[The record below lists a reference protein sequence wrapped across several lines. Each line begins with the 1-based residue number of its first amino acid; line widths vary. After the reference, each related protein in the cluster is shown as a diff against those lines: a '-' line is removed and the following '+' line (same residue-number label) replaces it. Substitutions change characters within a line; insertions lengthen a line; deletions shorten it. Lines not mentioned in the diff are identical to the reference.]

1 MIGLLAVHFSS
12 VSHAYDMPKNLGQ
25 GWDGDVQLGALA
37 SFGQTDSSAI
47 SVRSTVTYSRT
58 QWEHELDVRWH
69 RSASETLV
77 PRRDSEGQRITDANG
92 REIQDRVKNTTN
104 DRRFL
109 SAQSRW
115 FFRPKY
121 YMFAIADLDLNRPA
135 NLDYATRQIGGLGY
149 KMYRSKKDL
158 ISAQVGLGRKML
170 VEVEGD
176 DELNLIAYLG
186 FRFKR
191 ELSENLFLSLEF
203 DSDFGSDN
211 QFSEAEASLSW
222 KLRDPVSLKFKYGAR
237 FNSTVLDPLNT
248 FDDGV
253 EAALSVTIS
262 VEVF

>member
-1 MIGLLAVHFSS
+1 MIGLLAIQFSNA
-12 VSHAYDMPKNLGQ
+12 SHAYDMPKNLGQ

-191 ELSENLFLSLEF
+191 ELSEKLFLSLEF

-222 KLRDPVSLKFKYGAR
+222 KLRDPVSLKLKYGAR
-237 FNSTVLDPLNT
+237 FKSTVLDPLNT
-248 FDDGV
+248 FDDGL